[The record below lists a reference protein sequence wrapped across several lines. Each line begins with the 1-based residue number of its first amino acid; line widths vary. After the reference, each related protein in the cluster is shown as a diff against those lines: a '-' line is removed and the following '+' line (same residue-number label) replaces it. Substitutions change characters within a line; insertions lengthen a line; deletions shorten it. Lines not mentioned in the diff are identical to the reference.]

1 MAPVMNTLPDE
12 DASPEARLAFRHA
25 LPSSRLGQEHES
37 LQSFRKA
44 ADFVPAQ
51 KMQYSLVVITEP
63 ARRRILLG
71 EKHRG
76 FGKGM
81 HNSFGGKIEPGESDV
96 ESAKRELEEE
106 TGISVP
112 IERMTQ
118 SKLGT
123 LWFTFED
130 SPTEMVIHVFRVNVS
145 CGTSTSFNSGEMDDS
160 IFQIDP
166 SVIRGCDEITPVW
179 FADWHEIP
187 MHNMFADD
195 SVWLTKVLSSQKEV
209 LVDGWFHFEPGG
221 QKVNTIL
228 HYYMDFRPKN
238 ILLSAHND
246 NPDNCSA
253 QSKGTP
259 KYTLEKRLFHALH
272 DSKIHSPSVKE
283 FKESY
288 AFANA
293 VKAFLGR
300 NTFDIVIDVAGGHG
314 ALAALFLVTTSARSA
329 IVIDPVA
336 VGGGGVS
343 RAWGAFFQGKE
354 LRYRY
359 ECLRSGLPA
368 ELESALKSTQS
379 NRILVVA
386 CHACQH
392 LSDEILELSC
402 RHGVHA
408 AIMPCCQKDPSSAG
422 SSWKDTSKKLD
433 VSIGIIMDILL
444 AGKVMSWT
452 TGKEAPVSY
461 DVRMKVIDG
470 SITPQNRL
478 ILCRAQGLGDE
489 KVLTEKKSKAHE
501 RLRRAYKRAHAAAI
515 GMIRPASS
523 HLQGLH
529 LITGFALGY
538 LVALAVIKR

>member
-1 MAPVMNTLPDE
+1 MAAPVTSAPLV
-12 DASPEARLAFRHA
+12 DASREARLAFRHA
-25 LPSSRLGQEHES
+25 LPSSRLGKEHES
-37 LQSFRKA
+37 LESFRKA

-51 KMQYSLVVITEP
+51 QKQYSLVVITEP

-81 HNSFGGKIEPGESDV
+81 HNSFGGKIESGESDV

-106 TGISVP
+106 TGICVP
-112 IERMTQ
+112 VERMAQ

-130 SPTEMVIHVFRVNVS
+130 SPTEMVIHVFRINVS
-145 CGTSTSFNSGEMDDS
+145 CDGSTENSAEMDKS
-160 IFQIDP
+160 IFRIDP

-179 FADWHEIP
+179 FPDWHEIP

-195 SVWLTKVLSSQKEV
+195 SVWLTRVLSSQEEV

-221 QKVNTIL
+221 QEVNTIL
-228 HYYMDFRPKN
+228 HYYMDFRLKN
-238 ILLSAHND
+238 ISAHND

-253 QSKGTP
+253 QSNGTP
-259 KYTLEKRLFHALH
+259 KASSYTLEKRLFHALH
-272 DSKIHSPSVKE
+272 DNKIHSPSVKE

-329 IVIDPVA
+329 IVVDPVS

-343 RAWGAFFQGKE
+343 QAWGGFFRGKE

-368 ELESALKSTQS
+368 ELESALKSTRA

-392 LSDEILELSC
+392 LSDEILEVSC
-402 RHGVHA
+402 RYGVHA
-408 AIMPCCQKDPSSAG
+408 AVMPCCQKDPSSAG
-422 SSWKDTSKKLD
+422 SSWKDASKKLD
-433 VSIGIIMDILL
+433 VPIEKIMDILL
-444 AGKVMSWT
+444 AGKAMSWT
-452 TGKEAPVSY
+452 TGKEAAVSY
-461 DVRMKVIDG
+461 DVRMKAIDA

-489 KVLTEKKSKAHE
+489 KGLTEKKSKAHE
-501 RLRRAYKRAHAAAI
+501 RLSRAYKRAHAAAADI
-515 GMIRPASS
+515 IRPSS
-523 HLQGLH
+523 RLQGLH
-529 LITGFALGY
+529 LAAGFALGY
-538 LVALAVIKR
+538 LVALSLIKR